1 MRQSTINV
9 LLWVSRIVFGLTFL
23 FSGFVKAVDPMGS
36 AYKFIDY
43 FRAFDLSWLD
53 NMALFLGIVLAAT
66 EFTIGAAVLFGS
78 YRKIATT
85 LGLLF
90 MLFFT
95 PLTLYLAIANP
106 VKDCGCFGDALV
118 LTNWETFYK
127 NIILLA
133 ISIFLFINR
142 NRLYRP
148 FTDSLNWIPAI
159 YAFLFSIFI
168 SIIGI
173 RSLPILDFRPYKV
186 GVNIEKDMQ
195 MPEGAPKTQ
204 HYLIYEKDGER
215 KRFTLEDYPAE
226 DDSWTFVETITEQPK
241 GEFEPKIKDFFVLN
255 DQGDNITDEILNSEY
270 VFLLASPNLDEASED
285 AIEQINSLYDYAEDK
300 GYIFYCLTTQDPEKI
315 FAWQERTGAE
325 YPFVYSDATIIETII
340 RANPGMLLLHE
351 GTILWKRN
359 VRQLPSI
366 DSNLLSIEDLSLGQQ
381 EKIDQKKI
389 IFLTIVIFFAPILLL
404 LLFEKSVLGLI
415 KKIKSKKEKLQ

>member
-1 MRQSTINV
+1 M
-9 LLWVSRIVFGLTFL
+9 
-23 FSGFVKAVDPMGS
+23 
-36 AYKFIDY
+36 
-43 FRAFDLSWLD
+43 
-53 NMALFLGIVLAAT
+53 
-66 EFTIGAAVLFGS
+66 
-78 YRKIATT
+78 
-85 LGLLF
+85 
-90 MLFFT
+90 
-95 PLTLYLAIANP
+95 
-106 VKDCGCFGDALV
+106 
-118 LTNWETFYK
+118 
-127 NIILLA
+127 
-133 ISIFLFINR
+133 
-142 NRLYRP
+142 
-148 FTDSLNWIPAI
+148 
-159 YAFLFSIFI
+159 
-168 SIIGI
+168 
-173 RSLPILDFRPYKV
+173 
-186 GVNIEKDMQ
+186 
-195 MPEGAPKTQ
+195 
-204 HYLIYEKDGER
+204 
-215 KRFTLEDYPAE
+215 
-226 DDSWTFVETITEQPK
+226 ETITEQPK

-389 IFLTIVIFFAPILLL
+389 IFLTIVIFFAQIGRASGR
-404 LLFEKSVLGLI
+404 ERVLRLV
-415 KKIKSKKEKLQ
+415 